1 MQKRLTWRK
10 YHKWVGVVFALF
22 LTVFCVSG
30 IILNHRALVS
40 GCDVDRSWLPSAYRI
55 VNYNNG
61 VVKGTVPLPRG
72 KVAVYGYGGVWL
84 TDKDASHWQEMN
96 TGLPKGADHRNVRN
110 LVRTK
115 DGMLWCVTNYD
126 VYQYDG
132 HRWVVCPLPKGDE
145 RLMDIALGGDSMQVV
160 ALTRSALYVINGAQ
174 KTRASIYNKVER
186 HELKPAHD
194 FRPQEYLFRTIW
206 KLHSGELFG
215 LPGRLVVD
223 AVAVVIIVLSVTGV
237 VLFLLPYRIRRRK
250 RSGDRDGMKKA
261 GRQLVW
267 HQRWHNRVGRYT
279 IVLTLFLTLTGTCLR
294 PPLMVPFVLLKTAPV
309 NCTQNIWNDRL
320 RALRWDSRDHVW
332 LVSTAD
338 GFMRVDSLFSME
350 PQMVE
355 QEKSPV
361 VSPMGVNVFRQR
373 PDGKWLIGS
382 FSGLSVWDAHTGHSS
397 DYFTGQP
404 PVKSYGVK
412 PGQMTCGYS
421 DDFGKPLVFDYAL
434 GVLTPWKE
442 MPPVMERVPLSLW
455 NLALELHVGRCYS
468 PLLGPLSDLFVFVWG
483 TLSVLVLL
491 SGYIIL
497 KRRRTRRKTSSH
509 PTATYLIR

>member
-1 MQKRLTWRK
+1 MQKRLSWRK

-40 GCDVDRSWLPSAYRI
+40 SCDVNRSWLPSAYRI

-160 ALTRSALYVINGAQ
+160 ALTRSAIYVINGTQ
-174 KTRASIYNKVER
+174 KTGAYIYNKVER

-250 RSGDRDGMKKA
+250 RSGDRDGMKKT

-412 PGQMTCGYS
+412 PGQMTAGYS

>member
-40 GCDVDRSWLPSAYRI
+40 SCDVNRSWLPSTYHI
-55 VNYNNG
+55 SNYNNG

-160 ALTRSALYVINGAQ
+160 ALTRSALYVINGTQ
-174 KTRASIYNKVER
+174 KTGAYIYNKVER

-412 PGQMTCGYS
+412 PGQMTAGYS

-468 PLLGPLSDLFVFVWG
+468 PLLGPLSDLFVFIWG

-497 KRRRTRRKTSSH
+497 KRRRIRRKSSSH
-509 PTATYLIR
+509 PTDTDLIR